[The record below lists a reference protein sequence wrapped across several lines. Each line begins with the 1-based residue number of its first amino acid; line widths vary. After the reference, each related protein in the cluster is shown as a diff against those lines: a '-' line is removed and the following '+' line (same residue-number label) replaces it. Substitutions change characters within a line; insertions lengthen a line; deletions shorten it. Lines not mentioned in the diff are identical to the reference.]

1 MAKRLVLLIAASLL
15 LFPVNTRAL
24 QGKALALDGVRDYVQ
39 IEDTPDLHLREALT
53 ISAWFRVESLPPG
66 AERWQALF
74 YKGIPPDRSSSTM
87 CELGL
92 WLNGAGALEFDATPA
107 GVDPS
112 DRARKIRSETGLV
125 RVGQWYHVAISV
137 NTTANSMSIY
147 LNGDRVAEG
156 LLGAAVVRDWP
167 GALRIGSSAD
177 RDYFNGM
184 IDEVQIWGRVLE
196 RREIL
201 LNMNRPLLGSE
212 EGLISYYTF
221 DELDDLGSLPD
232 DTGKGHRG
240 VLHGDAQLV
249 SVQVLMPPVAG
260 VRIDSAAGAGP
271 GQAVGLGD
279 TRGRIAG
286 EAADL
291 LIIALKHHDSGVR
304 RRAALALGKV
314 AASDFS
320 RVMRVALHSHDSVVR
335 HHAAEVLSARDFGAL
350 AVELQPAN
358 ALGTAPAVI
367 ADGEVAVEAEPLA
380 ATLKTVD
387 SRGYKGWE
395 QRWSEPQTALLEAR
409 EPEGLMGRFNRVEGG
424 YISWHL
430 PRSYH
435 PGAGLANY
443 GELGYSSGRNEISY
457 SAGAEFFSFYQV
469 HNTNDNLLTL
479 GVELHDEVDT
489 QDGWLIAHE
498 ENSVDALLFRRDFRD
513 YYRRRGWSAYSTH
526 NFGGVLQMTGRYALD
541 EFESLAT
548 QVDEIFVGNRFAR
561 RTFRANPAIDDGRI
575 SSLSARVQLDTR
587 DRRGGPRRGFFA
599 NALFERAGGF
609 LGGDAVFKRY
619 LGDIRR
625 YQPVGRGTRLDL
637 RLRLGTA
644 KGPLPS
650 QYAYD
655 IGGLG
660 SVRGYGFK
668 EFSGDRMVLFNA
680 EYWVDADAHWRSVA
694 PIDDMG
700 IGVFFDI
707 GSAWKARDKGDPF
720 DRIYIA
726 DAGQP
731 EEIDW
736 AKSIGLALALG
747 NVRIHVAKPLAAAE
761 QEWQFILRL
770 GRTF

>member
-1 MAKRLVLLIAASLL
+1 MASRLVLLIVVH
-15 LFPVNTRAL
+15 LFLSPVNVGAL

-39 IEDTPDLHLREALT
+39 IEDTPDLHLREVLT
-53 ISAWFRVESLPPG
+53 ISAWFRVESLPVG
-66 AERWQALF
+66 AEGWQALF
-74 YKGIPPDRSSSTM
+74 YKGIPPDRSSSNM

-92 WLNGAGALEFDATPA
+92 WLNDAGALEFDATPA
-107 GVDPS
+107 GADQS
-112 DRARKIRSETGLV
+112 GGARKIRSETGLV
-125 RVGQWYHVAISV
+125 RVGQWYHVAVSV

-156 LLGAAVVRDWP
+156 LVGAATVRDWP
-167 GALRIGSSAD
+167 GALRIGSSDD
-177 RDYFNGM
+177 RDYFNGI
-184 IDEVQIWGRVLE
+184 IDEVQIWDRALD
-196 RREIL
+196 RRDIL

-212 EGLISYYTF
+212 EGLVSYYTF
-221 DELDDLGSLPD
+221 DELDEFGSLPD
-232 DTGKGHRG
+232 DTGKGHTG

-249 SVQVLMPPVAG
+249 SVQVLMPPAAG
-260 VRIDSAAGAGP
+260 ARVDSAALVGRGQEGGP
-271 GQAVGLGD
+271 GD
-279 TRGRIAG
+279 THGYIAG

-291 LIIALKHHDSGVR
+291 LVIALKHHDSGVR

-314 AASDFS
+314 AARDFA

-350 AVELQPAN
+350 ATQLQPAN
-358 ALGTAPAVI
+358 ALGTAPVVI
-367 ADGEVAVEAEPLA
+367 DGGEVAVESEPLS
-380 ATLKTVD
+380 TRPNSVD
-387 SRGYKGWE
+387 TRGYKGWE
-395 QRWSEPQTALLEAR
+395 QRWSEPQTALFWTR

-424 YISWHL
+424 YISWHF

-457 SAGAEFFSFYQV
+457 RAGAELFSFY
-469 HNTNDNLLTL
+469 HAPNTNDNLLTI

-489 QDGWLIAHE
+489 QDGWLIARE

-526 NFGGVLQMTGRYALD
+526 NFGGVLQVTGRYGLD

-575 SSLSARVQLDTR
+575 SSLSASVQLDTR
-587 DRRGGPRRGFFA
+587 DRRDGPQRGFFA

-609 LGGDAVFKRY
+609 LGGDAEFKRY

-625 YQPVGRGTRLDL
+625 YQPIGRGTRLDL

-668 EFSGDRMVLFNA
+668 EFSGDRMVLLNA
-680 EYWVDADAHWRSVA
+680 EYWVDADAHWRGAV
-694 PIDDMG
+694 PINDMG
-700 IGVFFDI
+700 IGVFFDM

-720 DRIYIA
+720 DRRSLA
-726 DAGQP
+726 AAGQP
-731 EEIDW
+731 QEIEW
-736 AKSIGLALALG
+736 AKSLGLAVALG
-747 NVRIHVAKPLAAAE
+747 NVRIQVAKPLDAAE
-761 QEWQFILRL
+761 QEWQFTLRL